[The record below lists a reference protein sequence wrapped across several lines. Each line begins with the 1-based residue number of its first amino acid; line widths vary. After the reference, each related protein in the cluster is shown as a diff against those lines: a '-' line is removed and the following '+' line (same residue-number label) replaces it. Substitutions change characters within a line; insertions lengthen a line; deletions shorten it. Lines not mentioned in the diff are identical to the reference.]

1 MRRWEGIDE
10 FVAVAAAGSFKA
22 GAEALGVS
30 TTHMSRA
37 IAALESR
44 VQAPL
49 FHRTTRT
56 VRLTDTG
63 RLFFDHCSRIVAER
77 DEAIAMISEGGEP
90 QGDIRIT
97 CSTAMGERFI
107 APIVQLYAMQH
118 AKLRVTIDLTN
129 RIVDLVGEGYDLA
142 IRTGQLA
149 ESRLIGTRIASRRLY
164 SCASPDYLAKHGV
177 PIKPADLADHE
188 CLAGTTPLWR
198 FRRGGRDETIRP
210 KGRWRCNSGSA
221 VTEAALA
228 GMGICQLPEFYVLP
242 HLASGAL
249 QEVLADFRPDEEPI
263 WAVYPQRR
271 HLLPKISGLLDLLRQ
286 QLPAALAQSKGCG
299 DSS

>member
-10 FVAVAAAGSFKA
+10 FVAVATAGSFKA
-22 GAEALGVS
+22 GADALGVS
-30 TTHMSRA
+30 TTHMSRS
-37 IAALESR
+37 IAGLEAR

-63 RLFFDHCSRIVAER
+63 RVFFDHCSRIVAER

-90 QGDIRIT
+90 EGDIRIT

-107 APIVQLYAMQH
+107 APIVRRYASAH

-149 ESRLIGTRIASRRLY
+149 ESRLIGTRIASRRFY
-164 SCASPDYLAKHGV
+164 SCAAPDYLARHGI
-177 PIKPADLADHE
+177 PARPADLARHE
-188 CLAGTTPLWR
+188 CLVGTTTLWR
-198 FRRGGRDETIRP
+198 FRRNGREESLRP

-228 GMGICQLPEFYVLP
+228 GMGVCQLPEFYVLP
-242 HLASGAL
+242 HIASGAL
-249 QEVLADFRPDEEPI
+249 QEVLAEYRPDEEPI

-286 QLPAALAQSKGCG
+286 HLPAALAQPS
-299 DSS
+299 

>member
-1 MRRWEGIDE
+1 MHRWEGIDE
-10 FVAVAAAGSFKA
+10 FVAIAAAGSFKA
-22 GAEALGVS
+22 GAEALGLS

-37 IAALESR
+37 IAALEAR

-63 RLFFDHCSRIVAER
+63 QVFFDHCSRIVAER

-107 APIVQLYAMQH
+107 APIVRRYASSH
-118 AKLRVTIDLTN
+118 AKLRISIDLTN
-129 RIVDLVGEGYDLA
+129 RLVDLVGEGYDLA

-164 SCASPDYLAKHGV
+164 TCAAPAYLGQHGR
-177 PIKPADLADHE
+177 PAKPADLSRHE
-188 CLAGTTPLWR
+188 CLVGTSSLWR
-198 FRRGGRDETIRP
+198 FQRSGRAESIKP
-210 KGRWRCNSGSA
+210 KGRWRCNSGGA
-221 VTEAALA
+221 VAEAAIA
-228 GMGICQLPEFYVLP
+228 GMGVCQLPEFYLLP
-242 HLASGAL
+242 HIASGAL
-249 QEVLADFRPDEEPI
+249 EEVLGDFRPGDEPI

-271 HLLPKISGLLDLLRQ
+271 HLLPKISGLLDRLRAE
-286 QLPAALAQSKGCG
+286 LPAALARQN
-299 DSS
+299 

>member
-1 MRRWEGIDE
+1 MHRWEGIDE
-10 FVAVAAAGSFKA
+10 FVAIAAAGSFKA
-22 GAEALGVS
+22 GAEALGLS

-37 IAALESR
+37 IAALEAR

-63 RLFFDHCSRIVAER
+63 RVFLDHCSRIVAER

-107 APIVQLYAMQH
+107 APIVRRYASSH
-118 AKLRVTIDLTN
+118 AKLRISIDLTN
-129 RIVDLVGEGYDLA
+129 RLVDLVGEGYDLA

-149 ESRLIGTRIASRRLY
+149 ESRLIGTRIASRRLHT
-164 SCASPDYLAKHGV
+164 CAAPAYLDRQGR
-177 PIKPADLADHE
+177 PGKPGDLSRHE
-188 CLAGTTPLWR
+188 CLVGTSPLWR
-198 FRRGGRDETIRP
+198 FQRGGRAESIRP
-210 KGRWRCNSGSA
+210 KGRWRCNSGGA
-221 VTEAALA
+221 VAEAAIA
-228 GMGICQLPEFYVLP
+228 GMGVCQLPEFYLLP
-242 HLASGAL
+242 HIASGAL
-249 QEVLADFRPDEEPI
+249 EEVLDDFRPDDEPI

-271 HLLPKISGLLDLLRQ
+271 HLLPKISGLLDLLRAE
-286 QLPAALAQSKGCG
+286 LPAALARQA
-299 DSS
+299 